1 MTPFASMKMAL
12 PGKKTFFPRKDHSSH
27 SFVEIIGASSCIS
40 RHVLRQELGN
50 SIELYVGGTLINC
63 TCQGKTRTSCSR
75 RLSRARTAL
84 KKKFH
89 QTPKWKRTSERVSVT
104 GRDSKCQQASVTGQI
119 ITTHHRFR
127 NRKLYNCMTD
137 GLHAQHLPLRNTKP
151 YSWFSCD
158 VTSPQNRLK

>member
-1 MTPFASMKMAL
+1 MECDSLAFTFLTMTPFASMKMAL

-75 RLSRARTAL
+75 R
-84 KKKFH
+84 FI
-89 QTPKWKRTSERVSVT
+89 TST
-104 GRDSKCQQASVTGQI
+104 
-119 ITTHHRFR
+119 
-127 NRKLYNCMTD
+127 NR
-137 GLHAQHLPLRNTKP
+137 
-151 YSWFSCD
+151 S
-158 VTSPQNRLK
+158 